1 MQEKNLQKMKLLYIA
16 LCICVCSGRPQV
28 DFQSNQNNQFQNAPQ
43 FNPNKFRNSNPNQ
56 FRNSNPIDDLSS
68 GISGLANGARATA
81 VLVEEGGGAGVDILS
96 QFGQL
101 FGSVSSQSQ
110 SQGVGTRTRG
120 FSNPNEPQN
129 TENGFTLEDIG
140 KLLRGSANI
149 LDNNAPRLRG
159 IANQAALEG

>member
-43 FNPNKFRNSNPNQ
+43 FNPNQ

-81 VLVEEGGGAGVDILS
+81 VLVEEGGGAGVDIVS

-101 FGSVSSQSQ
+101 FESVSSQSQ

-120 FSNPNEPQN
+120 FSNSNGPQN

-159 IANQAALEG
+159 IANQAAFEG

>member
-1 MQEKNLQKMKLLYIA
+1 MTFNTSSYTPVTGGTAPGLVHGLHKVPEKNLQKMKLLYIA
-16 LCICVCSGRPQV
+16 LVICGCSGRPQV

-43 FNPNKFRNSNPNQ
+43 FNPNQFRNSNPNQ

-101 FGSVSSQSQ
+101 FG
-110 SQGVGTRTRG
+110 
-120 FSNPNEPQN
+120 N
-129 TENGFTLEDIG
+129 
-140 KLLRGSANI
+140 
-149 LDNNAPRLRG
+149 
-159 IANQAALEG
+159 